1 MKASAPRT
9 IAAALGA
16 LTLLLATSGPAV
28 AQTGVR
34 ITEWM
39 YNPVTSAGEFFEL
52 TNFGPTAIDLTG
64 WVYDDDSR
72 LSTVDPLLPTGGSTG
87 GATLSALGLLAPG
100 ESAIVTEANAATF
113 RSQWGLAASIKV
125 LGGITNN
132 LGRVDEINVFDAGGA
147 LVARL
152 TYGDTTQPGT
162 VRTLGISGNP
172 GTNSVL
178 TGTTAAGWVLSS
190 SGDAF
195 GSFASTAGDLGN
207 PGIYAPIPEPAE
219 VALML
224 AGLAVLG
231 AAARARRARAAR

>member
-1 MKASAPRT
+1 MKTAARHLL
-9 IAAALGA
+9 AALA
-16 LTLLLATSGPAV
+16 LSLGVTATAT
-28 AQTGVR
+28 AQTGLR

-72 LSTVDPLLPTGGSTG
+72 LSTVDPLVPTGGSTG
-87 GATLSALGLLAPG
+87 GASLSALGLLAPG

-113 RSQWGLAASIKV
+113 RSQWSLAAAVKV

-132 LGRVDEINVFDAGGA
+132 MGRNDEINIFDGAGA

-152 TYGDTTQPGT
+152 TYGDQNQPGT

-172 GTNSVL
+172 GSNAVL
-178 TGTTAAGWVLSS
+178 LGTTAAGWVLSS
-190 SGDAF
+190 TGDAF
-195 GSFASTAGDLGN
+195 GSYASSAGDVGN

-231 AAARARRARAAR
+231 AAARARRAGAPR